1 MNEVL
6 VIGNGPAAHRLVHR
20 LRQHGHRGGVTVLG
34 AEPRPAYNRVLLTS
48 VLDRSLPPDAI
59 ALPRHPD
66 GTRVRLGVTAVGVD
80 PARRLVLARAG
91 DGPGRLLYR
100 YDRLVL
106 ATGARPRI
114 PDVAGVL
121 TAEGR
126 LAPGVRC
133 LRTLGDCER
142 IGPGRVVVLGVGV
155 LGVEAALALRRA
167 GREVTLAHHRPQPM
181 GRQLG
186 ARGGQVLARRLL
198 DLGVAVELGH
208 RAVGY
213 APGGLLLD
221 DGRTLPADTLLLCTG
236 VIPETA
242 LARAAGLTVAGGV
255 VVDDQLR
262 TSDPYIHA
270 IGDCAEHAGQVP
282 GLIAPAWQ
290 QADTLARVLTGERIG
305 YRVGK
310 PVTRPRTPGIDIAA
324 LGAPDGGDAEVVTLS
339 DPARGRY
346 ASLALRDQRVTGAVL
361 IGFPQAI
368 ASVSQLYDRN
378 LPVPADRLALLLGTA
393 SRRGSGSL
401 ELPDDAV
408 VCLCNNVTKGTL
420 SDAWRGGAR
429 EERSLAAAT
438 RATTGCG
445 GCAPDV
451 RRLCAALERETG

>member
-1 MNEVL
+1 MTGVL

-20 LRQHGHRGGVTVLG
+20 LRQLGHSGGVTVLG
-34 AEPRPAYNRVLLTS
+34 AEPRAAYNRVLLTS
-48 VLDRSLPPDAI
+48 VLDGSLPPDAI

-80 PARRLVLARAG
+80 RARRLVLARAD
-91 DGPGRLLYR
+91 DGRGMLSYR

-114 PDVAGVL
+114 PEVAGVRMPG
-121 TAEGR
+121 GR
-126 LAPGVRC
+126 LAEGVRC
-133 LRTLGDCER
+133 LRTLADCER
-142 IGPGRVVVLGVGV
+142 IGPGQVAVLGAGV

-167 GREVTLAHHRPQPM
+167 GYEVTLAHRRAQPM
-181 GRQLG
+181 GRLLG
-186 ARGGQVLARRLL
+186 PHGGELLAGRLR
-198 DLGVAVELGH
+198 DLGVELELGH

-213 APGGLLLD
+213 APGKLLLD

-236 VIPETA
+236 VTPETG
-242 LARAAGLTVAGGV
+242 LARAAGLAVACGV

-262 TSDPYIHA
+262 TSDPYVHA
-270 IGDCAEHAGQVP
+270 IGDCAEHAGRVS
-282 GLIAPAWQ
+282 GLVESAWQ
-290 QADTLARVLTGERIG
+290 QADTLARVLTGER
-305 YRVGK
+305 VGHRAAK
-310 PVTRPRTPGIDIAA
+310 PVIRPRTPGIHIAA
-324 LGAPDGGDAEVVTLS
+324 LGTPDGGGAEVVTFS

-346 ASLALRDQRVTGAVL
+346 ASLALREQRITGAVL
-361 IGFPQAI
+361 IGLPQAI
-368 ASVSQLYDRN
+368 ASVSQLYDRD

-408 VCLCNNVTKGTL
+408 VCLCNNVMKRTL

-429 EERSLAAAT
+429 ELPDLAAAT

-451 RRLCAALERETG
+451 RRLCAVLERETG